1 MRACVRVRVSVCACV
16 RARAHVPCLH
26 SSHSACPEAGCCWY
40 RTQRPLAVP
49 RIQELIVLIALLPYT
64 ADAPSLLVKVRELAL
79 IRETFPVLQATFL
92 GALKSGAERKTEF
105 VYFWFQNGDS
115 FIFYLFYFLV
125 MCRPLGK
132 KITCC

>member
-1 MRACVRVRVSVCACV
+1 M
-16 RARAHVPCLH
+16 
-26 SSHSACPEAGCCWY
+26 
-40 RTQRPLAVP
+40 P

-105 VYFWFQNGDS
+105 VYFWFQNDDS
-115 FIFYLFYFLV
+115 FFFFFNLFFGDV
-125 MCRPLGK
+125 QTFG
-132 KITCC
+132 